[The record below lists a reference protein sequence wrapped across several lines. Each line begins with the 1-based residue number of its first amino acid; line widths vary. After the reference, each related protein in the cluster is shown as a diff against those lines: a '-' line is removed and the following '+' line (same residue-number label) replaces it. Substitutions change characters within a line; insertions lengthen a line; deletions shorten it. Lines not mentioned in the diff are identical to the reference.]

1 MPIGLYEVD
10 AFRISIHLAH
20 EGGKVV
26 SPMHQ
31 HSVLLVISGVYV
43 CV

>member
-10 AFRISIHLAH
+10 APRISIQLAH
-20 EGGKVV
+20 AGGKVV

-31 HSVLLVISGVYV
+31 HSVLLIVISGV

>member
-10 AFRISIHLAH
+10 AFRISVQSAH

-31 HSVLLVISGVYV
+31 HSVLHLIISGV
-43 CV
+43 CM